1 MKYEEFLA
9 LVAENIRR
17 LRAEKGLTQED
28 MDFGE
33 FGIPVPTYTKIEQG
47 RNKDVKL
54 SSLFTI
60 AKRLGVEPYELL
72 YLGNDVKLTP

>member
-1 MKYEEFLA
+1 MKFDKFLA

-17 LRAEKGLTQED
+17 IRTEKGLTQED

-47 RNKDVKL
+47 RNKDIKL
-54 SSLFTI
+54 RSIFSI
-60 AKRLGVEPYELL
+60 AKRLGVEPFELL
-72 YLGNDVKLTP
+72 KLPSKNKK